1 LVTINAV
8 TSWGT
13 CWFYRATIFWRIAV
27 VIHGALV
34 WKENHFL
41 GKVWEERKIQQILE
55 KEKK

>member
-1 LVTINAV
+1 V